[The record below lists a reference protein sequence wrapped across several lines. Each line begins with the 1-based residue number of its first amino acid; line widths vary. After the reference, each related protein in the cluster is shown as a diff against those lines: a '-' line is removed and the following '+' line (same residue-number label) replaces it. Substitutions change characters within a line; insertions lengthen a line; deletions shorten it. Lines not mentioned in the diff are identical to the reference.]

1 MYLHLGEETA
11 VRSEEIIGIFDIE
24 NTSVSKHTKEFLASA
39 GKSGI
44 VRNVSYEMPKSF
56 IVCSEKGV
64 KTVYISPISAATLKK
79 RGKAGFPSAKY

>member
-11 VRSEEIIGIFDIE
+11 VRSEGIIGIFDIE

-39 GKSGI
+39 GKSGV

-56 IVCSEKGV
+56 IVCSEKSV